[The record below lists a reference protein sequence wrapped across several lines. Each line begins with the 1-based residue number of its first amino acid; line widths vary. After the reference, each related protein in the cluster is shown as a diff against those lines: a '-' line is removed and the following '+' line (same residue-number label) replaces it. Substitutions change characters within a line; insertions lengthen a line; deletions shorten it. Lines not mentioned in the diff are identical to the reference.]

1 MRLLF
6 LSNFY
11 PPHELGGME
20 QLTAEVAARLRARG
34 HQVAVLTSRA
44 GAESTGFTEDG
55 VIRSLFLEA
64 NIHYYSMRAFFF
76 DRRAQESA
84 NAQALRQAME
94 TVRPDVFVVWN
105 MWNLSRRLPYL
116 AEQWLPGRVAYYIAS
131 TWPMDADAHTEYWQL
146 PAARKLTEM
155 LKRPLRALALARLRR
170 EGYPPRLAF
179 AHTMCVS
186 RYMRDKLVAAR
197 AIPASA
203 DVLYNGIDPAPF
215 LSAPDARAESQGRPL
230 RLLYFGSLVP
240 IKGVHVAI
248 EALGLLARQGLA
260 ERVELTILG
269 RGHPDY
275 VAGLHTQVAELNLQD
290 HVRFQEWIARAD
302 VPAMLKAY
310 DVFLFTSTGPEAMA
324 RTVMEAMAAG
334 LLVIGSEVGGQVEML
349 VNGENALT
357 FAAGDAAHLAD
368 HVRYLLDAPAQRHR
382 LAQAGQQTVLQRFT
396 LDRMVDNIET
406 WLGAIAQ

>member
-20 QLTAEVAARLRARG
+20 QLTAEVATYLRARG
-34 HQVAVLTSRA
+34 HHVTVLTSRA
-44 GAESTGFTEDG
+44 GAESAESTEDC

-64 NIHYYSMRAFFF
+64 DIHYYSMRAFFF
-76 DRRAQESA
+76 ARRAQEMA
-84 NAQALRQAME
+84 NERALRQALE

-105 MWNLSRRLPYL
+105 MWNLSRHLPYL

-146 PAARKLTEM
+146 PAARRLTEV
-155 LKRPLRALALARLRR
+155 LKRPLRALALAWLRR
-170 EGYPPRLAF
+170 EGYPPHLAF

-186 RYMRDKLVAAR
+186 RYMRDKLVAAQ
-197 AIPASA
+197 AIPATA

-215 LSAPDARAESQGRPL
+215 LSAAQASAESQVRPL

-240 IKGVHVAI
+240 IKGVHVAV

-275 VAGLHTQVAELNLQD
+275 VARLRAQVTELNLQD
-290 HVRFQEWIARAD
+290 CVRFQEWIARAD
-302 VPAMLKAY
+302 VPAMLQAY

-357 FAAGDAAHLAD
+357 FAAGDAARLAG

-396 LDRMVDNIET
+396 LERMVYNIET
-406 WLGAIAQ
+406 WLGSIAQ

>member
-1 MRLLF
+1 MHLLF

-20 QLTAEVAARLRARG
+20 QLTAEVAIRLQARG
-34 HQVAVLTSRA
+34 HQVAALTSRA
-44 GAESTGFTEDG
+44 GAESAGAAEDG

-64 NIHYYSMRAFFF
+64 DIHYYSMRAFFLA
-76 DRRAQESA
+76 RRAQESA
-84 NAQALRQAME
+84 NEQALRQAIE
-94 TVRPDVFVVWN
+94 AVRPDVFVVWN
-105 MWNLSRRLPYL
+105 MWNLSRRLPYW

-131 TWPMDADAHTEYWQL
+131 TWPMDPDAHAEYWRL
-146 PAARKLTEM
+146 PATRRLTEV

-170 EGYPPRLAF
+170 EGYPPHLAF
-179 AHTMCVS
+179 VHTMCVS
-186 RYMRDKLVAAR
+186 RYMRDKLVAAQ
-197 AIPASA
+197 AIPATA

-215 LSAPDARAESQGRPL
+215 LFAPNTSAELQGRPL

-248 EALGLLARQGLA
+248 EALGLLAQQGLA
-260 ERVELTILG
+260 GRVELTILG

-275 VAGLHTQVAELNLQD
+275 VADLHAQVAELNLQD
-290 HVRFQEWIARAD
+290 RVRFQDWIARAD
-302 VPAMLKAY
+302 VPAMLQAY

-349 VNGENALT
+349 VNEENALT
-357 FAAGDAAHLAD
+357 FTAGDAARLAD
-368 HVRYLLDAPAQRHR
+368 HVRYLLNAPTQRHR
-382 LAQAGQQTVLQRFT
+382 LARAGQQTVLQRFT
-396 LDRMVDNIET
+396 LDRMVDNIEI
-406 WLGAIAQ
+406 WLGSIIR

>member
-1 MRLLF
+1 MHLLF

-20 QLTAEVAARLRARG
+20 QLTAEVAIRLQARG
-34 HQVAVLTSRA
+34 HQVAALTSRA
-44 GAESTGFTEDG
+44 GAESAGAAEDG

-64 NIHYYSMRAFFF
+64 DIHYYSMRAFFLA
-76 DRRAQESA
+76 RRAQESA
-84 NAQALRQAME
+84 NEQALRQAIE
-94 TVRPDVFVVWN
+94 AVRPDVFVVWN
-105 MWNLSRRLPYL
+105 MWNLSRRLPYW

-131 TWPMDADAHTEYWQL
+131 TWPMDPDAHAEYWRL
-146 PAARKLTEM
+146 PATRRLTEV

-170 EGYPPRLAF
+170 EGYPPHLAF

-186 RYMRDKLVAAR
+186 RYMRDTLVAAQ
-197 AIPASA
+197 AIPAMA

-215 LSAPDARAESQGRPL
+215 LFAPNTSAELPGRPL
-230 RLLYFGSLVP
+230 RLLYFGSLAP

-248 EALGLLARQGLA
+248 EALGLLAQQGLA
-260 ERVELTILG
+260 GRVELTILG

-275 VAGLHTQVAELNLQD
+275 VADLHAQVAELNLRD
-290 HVRFQEWIARAD
+290 RVRFQGWIARAD
-302 VPAMLKAY
+302 VPAMLQAY

-349 VNGENALT
+349 VNEENALT
-357 FAAGDAAHLAD
+357 FAAGDAARLAD
-368 HVRYLLDAPAQRHR
+368 HVRYLLNAPTQRHR
-382 LAQAGQQTVLQRFT
+382 LARAGQQTVLQRFT
-396 LDRMVDNIET
+396 LDRMVDNVET
-406 WLGAIAQ
+406 WFGSIIQ